1 MIHLFFIITHFN
13 NCSGTLTKFAPDN
26 SLGRHNFSN
35 IRENLGVKF
44 KVKPE
49 NRIFRMRKERERQRG
64 RGREKGGDEKEK

>member
-1 MIHLFFIITHFN
+1 MVHRQNLLLIIHWEDTIL
-13 NCSGTLTKFAPDN
+13 A
-26 SLGRHNFSN
+26 